1 MFRVLLKK
9 YSDKFQL
16 YFNEKKIA
24 IIGAGIAGLTLANFI
39 KKFTDHEF
47 MVYEREESLSLEE
60 GYGIQLA
67 INSVKILS
75 QINFNKINDENVFYP
90 KIIDFYN
97 IQNEKICD
105 LNLSKFNS
113 IDSKYTTLKRSTLI
127 ELLKED
133 IYTQHLRF
141 GKKIKEVSELKDKVL
156 IKFDDNTNDLVDFV
170 VAADGIFSNTRSFF
184 EKKKIEPKF
193 KKAVAVRLILNS
205 KSELDINEENI
216 SLMLGSNS
224 HIVLYPINKKKE
236 LNMVCIMRCKKYEP
250 DNITHLIQEIVLKQN
265 PKLKNIFENEIK
277 TWPLYFSPKI
287 IPSSNKKVFY
297 IGDAFNGFLPTIAQ
311 GAGQSIESAFEI
323 FNLLTKDKLDKENN
337 YFEIRSKRAK
347 IIRSRSNFNFFAFH
361 FSSKIMQNVRNLFLK
376 FLVKRKFFVKRY
388 LGKVYKN

>member
-1 MFRVLLKK
+1 MK
-9 YSDKFQL
+9 
-16 YFNEKKIA
+16 KKIA
-24 IIGAGIAGLTLANFI
+24 IIGAGIAGLTLANLI
-39 KKFTDHEF
+39 KKYTDHEF

-67 INSVKILS
+67 TNSIKILN
-75 QINFNKINDENVFYP
+75 QIHFNKINDEKIFHP
-90 KIIDFYN
+90 KTIDFYSM
-97 IQNEKICD
+97 QNEKICD

-113 IDSKYTTLKRSTLI
+113 VEAKYTTLQRSNLI
-127 ELLKED
+127 EFLKED

-170 VAADGIFSNTRSFF
+170 IAADGIFSNTRSFF
-184 EKKKIEPKF
+184 EKKKVEPKF
-193 KKAVAVRLILNS
+193 KKAIAARVILDS
-205 KSELDINEENI
+205 KSELDINVENI

-250 DNITHLIQEIVLKQN
+250 DNVKQLFQEIVLKQN
-265 PKLKNIFENEIK
+265 PKFKNIFENEIK
-277 TWPLYFSPKI
+277 TWPLYFTPKI

-297 IGDAFNGFLPTIAQ
+297 IGDAFNGFLPTLAQ

-323 FNLLTKDKLDKENN
+323 FNLLKNDKLDKDNN

-347 IIRSRSNFNFFAFH
+347 IIRRRSNFNFFAFH
-361 FSSKIMQNVRNLFLK
+361 FSSSVAQKIRNIILK
-376 FLVKRKFFVKRY
+376 FLVKRKTFIKAY
-388 LGKVYKN
+388 LNPVYKK

>member
-1 MFRVLLKK
+1 MKK
-9 YSDKFQL
+9 KL
-16 YFNEKKIA
+16 A

-39 KKFTDHEF
+39 KKYSDHEF

-60 GYGIQLA
+60 GYGIQLGA
-67 INSVKILS
+67 NGVKILN
-75 QINFNKINDENVFYP
+75 QINFNKIDNEKIFHP

-113 IDSKYTTLKRSTLI
+113 IEAKYTTLQRSTLI
-127 ELLKED
+127 EFLKED

-170 VAADGIFSNTRSFF
+170 VAADGIFSSTRSFF

-193 KKAVAVRLILNS
+193 KKAVAVRVILNF
-205 KSELDINEENI
+205 KSDFNINEENI
-216 SLMLGSNS
+216 SLMLGSRS

-250 DNITHLIQEIVLKQN
+250 DNIKQLVQEIILKQN

-287 IPSSNKKVFY
+287 IPSTNKKVFY
-297 IGDAFNGFLPTIAQ
+297 IGDAFNGFLPTLAQ

-323 FNLLTKDKLDKENN
+323 FNLLKNGKLDKDNN
-337 YFEIRSKRAK
+337 YFKIRSKKVK
-347 IIRSRSNFNFFAFH
+347 IIRNRSNFNFFAFH
-361 FSSKIMQNVRNLFLK
+361 FSSAIMQNIRNLFLK
-376 FLVKRKFFVKRY
+376 ILIKRKFFVKKY

>member
-1 MFRVLLKK
+1 MKK
-9 YSDKFQL
+9 KL
-16 YFNEKKIA
+16 A
-24 IIGAGIAGLTLANFI
+24 IIGAGIAGLTLANLI
-39 KKFTDHEF
+39 KKNSDHEF

-67 INSVKILS
+67 TNSVKILN
-75 QINFNKINDENVFYP
+75 QISFDKIHNEKIFHP
-90 KIIDFYN
+90 KTIDFYN
-97 IQNEKICD
+97 IENEKICD
-105 LNLSKFNS
+105 LNLSKFS
-113 IDSKYTTLKRSTLI
+113 SSEAKYTTLQRSTLI
-127 ELLKED
+127 EFLKEE

-184 EKKKIEPKF
+184 EIKKNEPRF
-193 KKAVAVRLILNS
+193 KKAVAARVILNS
-205 KSELDINEENI
+205 KSEFDINEENI

-250 DNITHLIQEIVLKQN
+250 DNVKHLVQEIVLKQN

-277 TWPLYFSPKI
+277 TWPLYFTPKI

-297 IGDAFNGFLPTIAQ
+297 IGDAFNGFLPTLAQ

-361 FSSKIMQNVRNLFLK
+361 FSSKIMQNLRNLFLK
-376 FLVKRKFFVKRY
+376 FLVKRKFFVKGY

>member
-1 MFRVLLKK
+1 MK
-9 YSDKFQL
+9 
-16 YFNEKKIA
+16 KKIA
-24 IIGAGIAGLTLANFI
+24 IIGAGIAGLTLANLL
-39 KKFTDHEF
+39 KKHTDHEF

-67 INSVKILS
+67 TNSIKILN
-75 QINFNKINDENVFYP
+75 QINFDKINNEKIFHP
-90 KIIDFYN
+90 KTIDFYN
-97 IQNEKICD
+97 IQNKKICD

-113 IDSKYTTLKRSTLI
+113 PEAKYTTLQRSTLI
-127 ELLKED
+127 EFLKED

-141 GKKIKEVSELKDKVL
+141 GKKMKEVSELKDKVL

-170 VAADGIFSNTRSFF
+170 IAADGIFSNTRSFF
-184 EKKKIEPKF
+184 ETKKNEPRF
-193 KKAVAVRLILNS
+193 KKAIAARVILKS
-205 KSELDINEENI
+205 KSEFDINEENI

-250 DNITHLIQEIVLKQN
+250 DNVKQLVQEIILKQN
-265 PKLKNIFENEIK
+265 PKFKNIFENEIK
-277 TWPLYFSPKI
+277 TWPLYFTPKI

-297 IGDAFNGFLPTIAQ
+297 IGDAFNGFLPTLAQ

-347 IIRSRSNFNFFAFH
+347 IIRNRSNFNFFAFH

>member
-1 MFRVLLKK
+1 MK
-9 YSDKFQL
+9 
-16 YFNEKKIA
+16 KKIA
-24 IIGAGIAGLTLANFI
+24 IIGAGIAGLTLANLI
-39 KKFTDHEF
+39 KKYTDHEF

-67 INSVKILS
+67 TNSIKILNQIDFKKINSEKIFHPS
-75 QINFNKINDENVFYP
+75 S
-90 KIIDFYN
+90 IDFYN

-113 IDSKYTTLKRSTLI
+113 VEAKYTTLQRSTLI
-127 ELLKED
+127 EFLKED
-133 IYTQHLRF
+133 IYTQYCRF

-184 EKKKIEPKF
+184 EKKKLEPKF
-193 KKAVAVRLILNS
+193 KKAIAIRVILNS
-205 KSELDINEENI
+205 KSELNINEENI

-236 LNMVCIMRCKKYEP
+236 LNMVCIIRCKKYDP
-250 DNITHLIQEIVLKQN
+250 DNTKLLIQEKILKQN

-277 TWPLYFSPKI
+277 TWPLYFTTKI
-287 IPSSNKKVFY
+287 VPSTNKKVFY
-297 IGDAFNGFLPTIAQ
+297 IGDAFNGFLPTLAQ
-311 GAGQSIESAFEI
+311 GAGQSIESAFEV
-323 FNLLTKDKLDKENN
+323 FDLLKKDKLDKDNN

-347 IIRSRSNFNFFAFH
+347 IIRSRSNFNFFIFH
-361 FSSKIMQNVRNLFLK
+361 FSSSIMQNIRNIFLK
-376 FLVKRKFFVKRY
+376 FLVKRKFFIKRY
-388 LGKVYKN
+388 LGRVYKN